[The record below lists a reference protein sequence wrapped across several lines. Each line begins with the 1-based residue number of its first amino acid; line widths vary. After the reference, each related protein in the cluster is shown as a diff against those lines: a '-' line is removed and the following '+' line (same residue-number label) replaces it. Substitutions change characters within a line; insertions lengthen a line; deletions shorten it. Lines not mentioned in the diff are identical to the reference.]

1 MSENCKPETEYV
13 GVIAEADPVY
23 VDDLFAAVKDMASAF
38 AGVIGTRT
46 ELVSEK
52 FVSFARVTLTLQ
64 LPLAL
69 IMVTNPVEVFTVHA
83 VLVLVSKA
91 KVPDKFGTGLTPS
104 DRLALYVA
112 VAVSPYFRFVDT
124 DVVKVSKALPM
135 VTVLVSVAV
144 R

>member
-23 VDDLFAAVKDMASAF
+23 VDDLFAAVKDMASAL

-64 LPLAL
+64 VPLAL
-69 IMVTNPVEVFTVHA
+69 ISRRYWYWFHKSKFPTS
-83 VLVLVSKA
+83 LVQDLLLVI
-91 KVPDKFGTGLTPS
+91 D
-104 DRLALYVA
+104 
-112 VAVSPYFRFVDT
+112 
-124 DVVKVSKALPM
+124 
-135 VTVLVSVAV
+135 
-144 R
+144 

>member
-1 MSENCKPETEYV
+1 VSENCKPETVYV
-13 GVIAEADPVY
+13 GVIADADPVY
-23 VDDLFAAVKDMASAF
+23 VEDLFSAVNKIASAL

-64 LPLAL
+64 VPLAL
-69 IMVTNPVEVFTVHA
+69 IIVTNPVEVFIVHA

-112 VAVSPYFRFVDT
+112 VAVLPYFRLADT
-124 DVVKVSKALPM
+124 DAVKVSEALPM
-135 VTVLVSVAV
+135 VTVLVSYAA